1 MGQCVMEYAMFAQ
14 QVNMDTDTDT
24 VDTEPA
30 EPVSDQKTC
39 MRCKSTLPDTQTNF
53 PHGSTWCTTCT
64 PDSDPYDSD

>member
-1 MGQCVMEYAMFAQ
+1 MEYAMFAQ
-14 QVNMDTDTDT
+14 QVNTDTDTDT

-53 PHGSTWCTTCT
+53 PNGSTWCTTCT